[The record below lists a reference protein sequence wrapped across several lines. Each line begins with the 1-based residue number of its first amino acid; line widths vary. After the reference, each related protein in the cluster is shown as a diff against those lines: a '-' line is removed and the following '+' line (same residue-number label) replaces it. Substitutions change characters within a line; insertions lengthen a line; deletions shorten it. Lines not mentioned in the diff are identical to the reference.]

1 MTLARPLA
9 PQPSAVEA
17 GAERASLRLRVA
29 ALWWLP
35 GAFAFVLLRLPSLL
49 QPHWYTDEAGYA
61 LAGREMLSGR
71 MPYSEIWNNKPPLH
85 LATVGAVVKLFGSSE
100 TALHLLTLVFGG
112 VALAAVAYIARRLF
126 STPRAAITVFAAGM
140 LLGLPL
146 FDADLAIPESLLIA
160 PATWAAAIVVVRL
173 HENRTEGIGW
183 AVAAGLLAAV
193 TLCYQQTALADAGA
207 FGLIILLHP
216 NARPRHFVAYAGTG
230 LLATAAWVAPSVVLA
245 GAHTLGFAMIGFYTG
260 DYNLSALPGAHDT
273 LHYALLVLTAA
284 LAVLG
289 AVLGRML
296 RMGPAWML
304 GVWAVAAL
312 MVPAAAQQPFAHFA
326 GPAVI
331 PALLAV
337 AAVIPTRRPAVGDAR
352 PLPLRRPPAL
362 RALGALPLAAA
373 VVIGGLMARSA
384 GVDWLPNLASAG
396 SNGYRNLTTY
406 YFGAAEVLTGRL
418 DWTSWEKQWDD
429 RAPADT
435 AVGDWLRS
443 HNLAGHSAV
452 VWSSDAWPYLLA
464 DLPVLLPTPPIYN
477 NFPLLGTNG
486 EVTARVAGLAPEI
499 IVTSDSDVAAF
510 PEINSLLKSR
520 YHMVFTAGPDHVYL
534 RDGVTTDGGG

>member
-1 MTLARPLA
+1 MTLARPLT
-9 PQPSAVEA
+9 QPAAVEA
-17 GAERASLRLRVA
+17 AAPSRSLRLRLA

-35 GAFAFVLLRLPSLL
+35 GAVAFVVLRLPSLL

-71 MPYSEIWNNKPPLH
+71 IPYSEIWNNKPPLH
-85 LATVGAVVKLFGSSE
+85 LATVGLVVKLFGSTE
-100 TALHLLTLVFGG
+100 TVLHLLTLVFGA
-112 VALAAVAYIARRLF
+112 VALAGVAYIARHLF
-126 STPRAAITVFAAGM
+126 STPRAAITVFCAGV

-160 PATWAAAIVVVRL
+160 PITWAAAIAIVRL
-173 HENRTEGIGW
+173 HENRTDGVGW

-207 FGLIILLHP
+207 LGLIVLLHP
-216 NARPRHFVAYAGTG
+216 NARPRHFLAYAATG
-230 LLATAAWVAPSVVLA
+230 LLATAAWVVPSALLA
-245 GAHTLGFAMIGFYTG
+245 GAHTLGFAMITFYTG
-260 DYNLSALPGAHDT
+260 DYNLSALPGAHDA
-273 LHYALLVLTAA
+273 LHYALLVLAT
-284 LAVLG
+284 VLTVAG
-289 AVLGRML
+289 AVLGRLL
-296 RMGPAWML
+296 RLGPAWTL
-304 GVWAVAAL
+304 GVWAAAAL

-337 AAVIPTRRPAVGDAR
+337 AAAIPTRRAAPDPRVT
-352 PLPLRRPPAL
+352 PLRRPPAL
-362 RALGALPLAAA
+362 RALAALPLAAA
-373 VVIGGLMARSA
+373 VVIGGLLARSA
-384 GVDWLPNLASAG
+384 GVDWLPSLASAG

-406 YFGAAEVLTGRL
+406 YFGAVEAFSGQL
-418 DWTSWEKQWDD
+418 DWTAWEKQWDD

-443 HNLAGHSAV
+443 HGLAGHSAV

-486 EVTARVAGLAPEI
+486 EVTGRVAALAPEI

-510 PEINSLLKSR
+510 PEINTLLKSR
-520 YHMVFTAGPDHVYL
+520 YHMVFTTGPDHVYL
-534 RDGVTTDGGG
+534 RDAVSTGG